1 MTVTADGESVPPMDR
16 LAPLDD
22 TVPDEGA
29 LAERLS
35 RPDHSLVRLLA
46 DLPGDIVVLGAG
58 GKMGPSLSIMA
69 RRALDAAGDAGARRR
84 VIAVS
89 RFGGSREGNEALRA
103 LREASVETISADL
116 TDRRSVAAL
125 PDAANVIY
133 MAGQKFGTR
142 GQPTLTWAMNCYLP
156 ALCAERY
163 AGTRAVVFST
173 GNIYPLMPV
182 RGGGATE
189 ATVPAPLGDYAMSC
203 LGRERLWE
211 YLADRGDTRLAV
223 IRLNYANALTYGVLT
238 DIARRV
244 WSGEAV
250 DVTMGEVNVIWQ
262 GDANRLSLSALAR
275 ASTPPFVVNVTGTE
289 TLSVR
294 ALAHELGRRLN
305 RAPVIAGRESP
316 DALISDTTLMR
327 DELGV
332 PHVPIGTILDWT
344 ALWVR
349 RGMPLLG
356 RATSFEVR
364 DGLF

>member
-1 MTVTADGESVPPMDR
+1 MTVIDDGENVPPVDR
-16 LAPLDD
+16 VAPLDD

-35 RPDHSLVRLLA
+35 RPDDSLVRLLA
-46 DLPGDIVVLGAG
+46 DLPGDIIVLGAG

-69 RRALDAAGDAGARRR
+69 RRALDLAGNTGSRRR

-89 RFGGSREGNEALRA
+89 RFGGSPEGTAGLRS
-103 LREASVETISADL
+103 LREAGVETIRADL
-116 TDRRSVAAL
+116 TDRRVVAAL

-142 GQPTLTWAMNCYLP
+142 DQPTLTWAMNCYLP

-173 GNIYPLMPV
+173 GNVYPLMPTQ
-182 RGGGATE
+182 GSGANE
-189 ATVPAPLGDYAMSC
+189 LTVPAPLGEYAMSC
-203 LGRERLWE
+203 LGRERMWE
-211 YLADRGDTRLAV
+211 YLADRGDTKLAV
-223 IRLNYANALTYGVLT
+223 IRLNYANALTYGVVT

-250 DVTMGEVNVIWQ
+250 GVTMGAVNVIWQ
-262 GDANRLSLSALAR
+262 GDANRLSLCALAR
-275 ASTPPFVVNVTGTE
+275 ASTMPLVVNVTGPE

-294 ALAHELGRRLN
+294 ALAHELGRRLD
-305 RAPVIAGRESP
+305 RTPVIAGREAP

-327 DELGV
+327 DQLGV
-332 PHVPIGTILDWT
+332 PHVPVGTLLDWT

-356 RATSFEVR
+356 RPTSFEVR

>member
-1 MTVTADGESVPPMDR
+1 MTVTADGESGPPMDR

-142 GQPTLTWAMNCYLP
+142 DQPTLTWAMNCYLP

-163 AGTRAVVFST
+163 AGGRAVVFST
-173 GNIYPLMPV
+173 GNVYPLMPTQ
-182 RGGGATE
+182 GSGANE
-189 ATVPAPLGDYAMSC
+189 LTVPAPLGEYAMSC
-203 LGRERLWE
+203 LGRERMWE
-211 YLADRGDTRLAV
+211 YLADRGDTKLAV

-250 DVTMGEVNVIWQ
+250 DVTMGAVNVIY
-262 GDANRLSLSALAR
+262 
-275 ASTPPFVVNVTGTE
+275 
-289 TLSVR
+289 
-294 ALAHELGRRLN
+294 
-305 RAPVIAGRESP
+305 
-316 DALISDTTLMR
+316 
-327 DELGV
+327 
-332 PHVPIGTILDWT
+332 
-344 ALWVR
+344 
-349 RGMPLLG
+349 
-356 RATSFEVR
+356 
-364 DGLF
+364 